1 MALSE
6 LPLGLPEQAALLP
19 AVASASVWYW
29 TLHRPAAMPP
39 AAVFAIGLWLDLR
52 GYLPLGVGVLTLL
65 GIHGAALRWQR
76 YLADRGLAL
85 PWIAFLPLAA
95 GSSAAVWGLTSLLTF
110 RWLSPAPALFQAALT
125 AALYP
130 LAAAALSAL
139 RRAVPDPDDS

>member
-1 MALSE
+1 MAITSRF
-6 LPLGLPEQAALLP
+6 
-19 AVASASVWYW
+19 SS
-29 TLHRPAAMPP
+29 TSR
-39 AAVFAIGLWLDLR
+39 AIRDSRL
-52 GYLPLGVGVLTLL
+52 
-65 GIHGAALRWQR
+65 
-76 YLADRGLAL
+76 
-85 PWIAFLPLAA
+85 AFLPLAA